1 MPRRSEK
8 TLRRRNRAE
17 AAELTGLT
25 PSDIYARTRRTLP
38 PSSSEIA
45 RGPIAAAAMILRDVG
60 CRTRRMPTSAAD
72 GGRIRQQ
79 RPA

>member
-8 TLRRRNRAE
+8 TLRRRNRAK
-17 AAELTGLT
+17 AAELTGFT
-25 PSDIYARTRRTLP
+25 PSHICAGTRRTLP

-60 CRTRRMPTSAAD
+60 CRIRWMPTADAD
-72 GGRIRQQ
+72 GGCY
-79 RPA
+79 